1 MQRVWYSNSQQVE
14 QKFSNKSA
22 LKIGQKILSRVS
34 IIFLCIFLF
43 ALMAERG
50 FFIYFFS
57 TVDTFFLFQE
67 KGHDSCDE
75 TQYYNAFDALPS
87 IIIRKNQI
95 LLSGKGKVALKMFWN
110 WADILW
116 MENFT

>member
-1 MQRVWYSNSQQVE
+1 MQRVWYSNSQPVE

-22 LKIGQKILSRVS
+22 LKIGRKILSRVC
-34 IIFLCIFLF
+34 IIFLFIFLF

-50 FFIYFFS
+50 FFIYFFW

-95 LLSGKGKVALKMFWN
+95 LLSGKEK
-110 WADILW
+110 
-116 MENFT
+116 